1 RYGRF
6 SAHVPPQARGFRIGT
21 PKGEIVDLG
30 TDFGLDLND
39 AASELHVFK
48 GEVEFYEPKA
58 QMRTLTTGHAM
69 GLGQP
74 MTAKALVANPSA
86 FAFSGDLSERVN
98 ESQRFAFENWQKAA
112 AQWNRDANLLLRLDF
127 QDSTG
132 ARSLRNT
139 AIHGQHIEAG
149 AIVGCTWTSGRWPG
163 KQALQ
168 FRSVS
173 DRVRFNVPGEY
184 QEMTLATWVQLH
196 SLSTRQSQSSIC
208 MSQGIEVGGI
218 HWQVLHNGSL
228 CLGVIATARPD
239 VTDDYISPVVFTP
252 ERFGQWVHLAVTFDN
267 AGREVRHYVNGE
279 LLSRHPVKR
288 PLPLRP
294 GLAEL
299 GNWLPST
306 NYRAGH
312 PVRNF
317 VGCMDDFSLCT
328 RALSD
333 DEVRTLAK

>member
-1 RYGRF
+1 
-6 SAHVPPQARGFRIGT
+6 
-21 PKGEIVDLG
+21 
-30 TDFGLDLND
+30 LDLND

-48 GEVEFYEPKA
+48 GEVEFHQPKA
-58 QMRTLTTGHAM
+58 QMRTLTTGNAM
-69 GLGQP
+69 GLEQP
-74 MTAKALVANPSA
+74 GTTAKTLVANPSA
-86 FAFSGDLSERVN
+86 FAFSGDLSARVN

-112 AQWNRDANLLLRLDF
+112 AQWNNDADLLLRLDF
-127 QDSTG
+127 QDGAG

-139 AIHGQHIEAG
+139 AARGQHIAAG
-149 AIVGCTWTSGRWPG
+149 TIVGGTWAAGRWPG
-163 KQALQ
+163 KHALQ

-184 QEMTLATWVQLH
+184 KQLTLATWVQLH

-228 CLGVIATARPD
+228 CLGVIASARPD
-239 VTDDYISPVVFTP
+239 ITDDYISPVVFTP
-252 ERFGQWVHLAVTFDN
+252 ERFGQWVHLAVTFDT
-267 AGREVRHYVNGE
+267 AGNEVRHYVNGD
-279 LLSRHPVKR
+279 LLSRHPLKR
-288 PLPLRP
+288 PLILKPA
-294 GLAEL
+294 LAEL

-317 VGCMDDFSLCT
+317 VGCMDDFSLST
-328 RALSD
+328 RALTD
-333 DEVRTLAK
+333 AEVSTLAK